1 MARAMRCDRCGKYY
15 ELTIQGGALYSDFVK
30 VGLLTETTRNTYK
43 DKTYDLCPRCR
54 ESLNE
59 WMNKEKK

>member
-15 ELTIQGGALYSDFVK
+15 ELTIQGGDLYGDFVR
-30 VGLLTETTRNTYK
+30 VGLMADKTNSMYK

-54 ESLNE
+54 KSLNE
-59 WMNKEKK
+59 WINKEQ